1 MAYLDELLR
10 LGTPNLASQPNGAAV
25 VQQHEGL
32 LADLLKRL
40 ASNGVAFP
48 GSDVVAQPPV
58 QSEAGLPPLEQR
70 DVRPAPAPGQPYQ
83 AVSAPQQSSPR
94 SAQQNF
100 FDEAPGRSSV
110 SSDGPGL
117 GEVLSALGHGYQ
129 KGGLIGGIGDAMR
142 AGRSQSDQNQ
152 TVNWLMENGNMDQ
165 GTARLVARHP
175 DILKSILGQRFG
187 GGKVT
192 DELAEYQFDVRQR
205 MQRGEAP
212 DQIPNFA
219 QWKADLRRAGATQV
233 NVNPGEKAFNQQM
246 GKMGAESYG
255 KIQAQAENAR
265 GMLGM
270 YDLAEDAINTGVRT
284 GILGD
289 KELTVRQFGQ
299 MLGVDTDANKVA
311 GGELLRSVQNKM
323 ALMMRSPDGGMGM
336 PGALSDRDIQFL
348 KDSQIG
354 IDRSPEGNR
363 RMLQAFRALEQ
374 RKLDVARLADEYV
387 QQHGTFDQGGF
398 NKIIREFA
406 DQNPLFNTQSPPPA
420 GAGGDGYRVIG
431 VR

>member
-1 MAYLDELLR
+1 MAFLDELLR
-10 LGTPNLASQPNGAAV
+10 IGTPNLVSQPNGAAV

-40 ASNGVAFP
+40 ATNGVTFP

-58 QSEAGLPPLEQR
+58 RSEVGMPPLEQR
-70 DVRPAPAPGQPYQ
+70 DVKPAPMPGQPLP
-83 AVSAPQQSSPR
+83 AAAPQRASPR
-94 SAQQNF
+94 SAPQNF
-100 FDEAPGRSSV
+100 FDEGTGSSGGFN
-110 SSDGPGL
+110 DGPGF

-142 AGRSQSDQNQ
+142 VGRSQSDQNQ
-152 TVNWLMENGNMDQ
+152 TVNWLMQNGNMDQ
-165 GTARLVARHP
+165 STARLVARHP
-175 DILKSILGQRFG
+175 DLLKSILAQRFG

-205 MQRGEAP
+205 MQRGEAA
-212 DQIPNFA
+212 DQIPTFA

-246 GKMGAESYG
+246 GKMGAEAYG
-255 KIQAQAENAR
+255 KIQSQAENAR

-387 QQHGTFDQGGF
+387 QQHGSFDQGGF
-398 NKIIREFA
+398 NRVLREFA
-406 DQNPLFNTQSPPPA
+406 DQNPLFNSETTPPESS
-420 GAGGDGYRVIG
+420 GNGQGYRVLG